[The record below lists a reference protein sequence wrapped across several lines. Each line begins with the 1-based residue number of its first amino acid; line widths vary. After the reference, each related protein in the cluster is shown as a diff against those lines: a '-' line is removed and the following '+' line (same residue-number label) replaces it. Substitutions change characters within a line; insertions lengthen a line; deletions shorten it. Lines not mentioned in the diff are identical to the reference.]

1 MSLLS
6 LPNELLVNYV
16 FSHSDIK
23 ISDLYHLMHSC
34 TLLRNIIFNSN
45 QLWRRK
51 YEERWGYSVSLK
63 RFSKNEVNWLEVVGI
78 RLRVAKDVQEIVE
91 TLSSLCYPDPESFEL
106 LTPSCVMD
114 KLLATAI
121 PFSEFVEEELEQLAF
136 MNFWQSDGYGNL
148 TLAYHAERALRK
160 VRTSLLE
167 GKWWDFLEQDASQKT
182 LLEATVLVSQ
192 WLEVPNEHFPSLQ
205 NIKDYLGKITQR
217 VKELIIEKQKSFYSL
232 RAVNANPKVS
242 PREIL
247 TIINY
252 VLFHESEQDFMD
264 TLWLDKELDFHEL
277 QKNISIAKVME
288 RRESCTTILCVIYQE
303 VASSMGIQC
312 ELVYCD
318 SSMDDRDRL
327 LLKWLEYPKHEGG
340 KGFTYIDVC
349 DGGTVHR
356 PDHLRRIGPLR
367 HQNEDFQYY
376 FVDPAQP
383 AEKVEYILRRM
394 LEPYIRDG
402 QTDLWL
408 DRRSQTVSEV
418 ARLAR
423 LACIISSLI
432 GEAPE
437 LVLEYAEHCF
447 NYGVQLSDAIHL
459 LEAEGLQDHPLLGKC
474 ILQLEE
480 RRTQIAAYQQV
491 VSRRVPSIKY
501 AVGLVMIYNY
511 TNAMGEVCNEIC
523 VITSWEVKGSAENYL
538 RSVGNLDQP
547 FYHVLTRSHADHSL
561 ACVPEDKLVL
571 HPDVGSVIF
580 LHDQLGFHFERFDGR
595 RFVPNAGKRYRFP
608 DDEAF
613 ALNLTKK

>member
-23 ISDLYHLMHSC
+23 ILDLYHLMHSC
-34 TLLRNIIFNSN
+34 TLLRNIISNSN

-63 RFSKNEVNWLEVVGI
+63 RFPKNEVNWLEVVGI

-182 LLEATVLVSQ
+182 LLEAIVLVSQ

-242 PREIL
+242 HREIL

-264 TLWLDKELDFHEL
+264 TLWLDKEFDFHEL
-277 QKNISIAKVME
+277 QKNISIAKVIE

-349 DGGTVHR
+349 DGGTLHR

-367 HQNEDFQYY
+367 HQHEDFQYY

-447 NYGVQLSDAIHL
+447 NYGVQLSDAIYL

-547 FYHVLTRSHADHSL
+547 FYHVLTRSHANHSL

-613 ALNLTKK
+613 ALNLTNK

>member
-16 FSHSDIK
+16 FAHSSVK

-34 TLLRNIIFNSN
+34 TLLRNIISNSN

-51 YEERWGYSVSLK
+51 YEERWGYSASLK
-63 RFSKNEVNWLEVVGI
+63 RLPKNEINWLEVVGI
-78 RLRVAKDVQEIVE
+78 RLRVAKDVHEIVE
-91 TLSSLCYPDPESFEL
+91 TFSSLSYPDPESFEL
-106 LTPSCVMD
+106 LTPSCLMD

-148 TLAYHAERALRK
+148 TLAYHAECALRK
-160 VRTSLLE
+160 VRTSMLE
-167 GKWWDFLEQDASQKT
+167 NKWWDFLEQDASQKT
-182 LLEATVLVSQ
+182 LLEAIVLVSQ

-205 NIKDYLGKITQR
+205 NIKDYLDKITQR
-217 VKELIIEKQKSFYSL
+217 VKELNNQKLKSFYSS
-232 RAVNANPKVS
+232 RAITAYPEVS

-247 TIINY
+247 TNINY
-252 VLFHESEQDFMD
+252 VLFDESEQDLMD
-264 TLWLDKELDFHEL
+264 TLWLDKEFDFHEL
-277 QKNISIAKVME
+277 QKNISIAKVIE

-303 VASSMGIQC
+303 VARSMGIQC

-318 SSMDDRDRL
+318 SFVDDRDRL
-327 LLKWLEYPKHEGG
+327 LLRLQEYPKYEDG

-349 DGGTVHR
+349 DGGTFHR

-367 HQNEDFQYY
+367 HQHEDFQYY
-376 FVDPAQP
+376 FIDPTQP
-383 AEKVEYILRRM
+383 AEKVEYILQRM

-408 DRRSQTVSEV
+408 DRRPQTVSDV

-447 NYGVQLSDAIHL
+447 NYGVQLSDAIYL
-459 LEAEGLQDHPLLGKC
+459 LEAEGLRDHPLLGKC
-474 ILQLEE
+474 IVELEE
-480 RRTQIAAYQQV
+480 RRMKIAEYQHV

-511 TNAMGEVCNEIC
+511 RNAMGEECSEIC

-538 RSVGNLDQP
+538 GSVGNLDQP
-547 FYHVLTRSHADHSL
+547 FYHVLTRSRADHSL
-561 ACVPEDKLVL
+561 AYVPEDKLEL
-571 HPDVGSVIF
+571 HPDVGSVTF
-580 LHDQLGFHFERFDGR
+580 HHDQLGFHFERFDGR
-595 RFVPNAGKRYRFP
+595 RFVPNAGKRCRFP

-613 ALNLTKK
+613 ALNLTSK

>member
-1 MSLLS
+1 M
-6 LPNELLVNYV
+6 YV
-16 FSHSDIK
+16 FIRKHLFFIK
-23 ISDLYHLMHSC
+23 YSV
-34 TLLRNIIFNSN
+34 
-45 QLWRRK
+45 
-51 YEERWGYSVSLK
+51 RWGYSVSLK
-63 RFSKNEVNWLEVVGI
+63 RFPKNEVNWLEVVGI

-182 LLEATVLVSQ
+182 LLEAIVLVSQ

-217 VKELIIEKQKSFYSL
+217 VKELIIEKQKSSYSL
-232 RAVNANPKVS
+232 RAVNANPRVS
-242 PREIL
+242 HREIL

-264 TLWLDKELDFHEL
+264 TLWLDKEFDFHEL
-277 QKNISIAKVME
+277 QKNISIAKVIE

-447 NYGVQLSDAIHL
+447 NYGVQLSDAIYL

-501 AVGLVMIYNY
+501 AVGLVMIYDY

>member
-34 TLLRNIIFNSN
+34 TLLRNIILNSN

-167 GKWWDFLEQDASQKT
+167 GKWWDFLEQDSSRKT

-277 QKNISIAKVME
+277 QKNISIAKVIQ

-459 LEAEGLQDHPLLGKC
+459 LEAEGLQGHPLLGKC

-580 LHDQLGFHFERFDGR
+580 LHDQLGFHFERFDGC
-595 RFVPNAGKRYRFP
+595 RFIPNAGKRYRFP

>member
-167 GKWWDFLEQDASQKT
+167 GKWWDFLEQDSSQKT

-217 VKELIIEKQKSFYSL
+217 VKELIIEKQRSFYSL

-383 AEKVEYILRRM
+383 AEKGRVHSSANARALHQ
-394 LEPYIRDG
+394 DG

>member
-23 ISDLYHLMHSC
+23 ILDLYHLMHSC
-34 TLLRNIIFNSN
+34 TLLRNIISNSN

-51 YEERWGYSVSLK
+51 YEES
-63 RFSKNEVNWLEVVGI
+63 
-78 RLRVAKDVQEIVE
+78 
-91 TLSSLCYPDPESFEL
+91 
-106 LTPSCVMD
+106 
-114 KLLATAI
+114 
-121 PFSEFVEEELEQLAF
+121 
-136 MNFWQSDGYGNL
+136 YGNL

-182 LLEATVLVSQ
+182 LLEAIVLVSQ

-232 RAVNANPKVS
+232 KAVNANPKVS

-264 TLWLDKELDFHEL
+264 TLWLDKEFDFHEL
-277 QKNISIAKVME
+277 QKNISIAKVIE

-349 DGGTVHR
+349 DGGTLHR

-367 HQNEDFQYY
+367 HQHEDFQYY

-408 DRRSQTVSEV
+408 DWRSQTVSEV

-447 NYGVQLSDAIHL
+447 NYGVQLSDAIYL
-459 LEAEGLQDHPLLGKC
+459 LEAEGLQGHPLLGKC

-547 FYHVLTRSHADHSL
+547 FYHVLTRSPADQSL

-571 HPDVGSVIF
+571 HPDVSSIIF

-613 ALNLTKK
+613 ALNLTKI